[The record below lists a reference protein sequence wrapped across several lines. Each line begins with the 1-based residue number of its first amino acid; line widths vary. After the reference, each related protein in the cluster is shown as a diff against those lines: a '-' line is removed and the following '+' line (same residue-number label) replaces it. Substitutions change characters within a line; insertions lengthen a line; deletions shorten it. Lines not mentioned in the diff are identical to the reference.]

1 MEKKKFLVMMY
12 QEGASLLDFENRV
25 GSNFAL
31 RRMIADAMTAVEA
44 FASLGADVYVCDVY
58 GKGRDIYEDEFTA
71 PATKVALSGLEAL
84 CKDGLAGV
92 ALVGIHAMNGAKNAF
107 YSYTVNETAWHE
119 YYLNG
124 KTLGDI
130 GIAAAY
136 FGAFGIPVV
145 AVTGDKGACDEAK
158 SLLGYLPCAI
168 VKTALKRNLAKSLP
182 EEECQKLITQACQ
195 EGANKAEKLS
205 PYVVQTPCEVAVK
218 FNRVDFCDDC
228 MMYNFGVAK
237 RVSPLISSKTVEKI
251 TKYND
256 LRI

>member
-31 RRMIADAMTAVEA
+31 RRMVADATTAVNA
-44 FASLGADVYVCDVY
+44 FAELGAEVYVCDVY
-58 GKGRDIYEDEFTA
+58 GKGRDIFEDEFAA
-71 PATKVALSGLEAL
+71 PATKIKLADLEKL
-84 CKDGLAGV
+84 CLDGLAGV
-92 ALVGIHAMNGAKNAF
+92 ALIGIHAMNGAENAF

-124 KTLGDI
+124 KMLGDI
-130 GIAAAY
+130 GLAAAY

-145 AVTGDKGACDEAK
+145 AVSGDEAACNEAK
-158 SLLGYLPCAI
+158 NLLGNLPRAV
-168 VKTALKRNLAKSLP
+168 VKTALKRNVAKSVS
-182 EEECQKLITQACQ
+182 EEEAREEIIKACNAGY
-195 EGANKAEKLS
+195 ESVGERLR
-205 PYVVQTPCEVAVK
+205 YVVQQPCEVTVR

-237 RVSPLISSKTVEKI
+237 RVSPLVASKKVEKI
-251 TKYND
+251 HKYND